1 MIEQLVSATVTTV
14 ATRIELDTE
23 LFDDEL
29 RSLGRAVDT
38 RRREFVTGRACARR
52 ALARLGL
59 PATAIPSGARGE
71 PLWPAGVVGSIT
83 HCERYRACALARAQE
98 ARALGIDAE
107 VHAPLPA
114 GILAVIASAD
124 ERRAL
129 AAHGAG
135 ACWDRL
141 LFSAKEAV
149 FKTWFPLTG
158 RALGFDD
165 VDVRIDP
172 DRAAFRARLLVDRS
186 VPGGADV
193 PAELTGRWGVAG
205 AIVATAVMV
214 APS

>member
-1 MIEQLVSATVTTV
+1 MIEELVSATVTTV
-14 ATRIELDTE
+14 ATRVELDTE
-23 LFDDEL
+23 LFEDEV

-38 RRREFVTGRACARR
+38 RRREFTTGRACARA
-52 ALARLGL
+52 ALGRLGL
-59 PATAIPSGARGE
+59 PATAVPSGGRGE

-83 HCERYRACALARAQE
+83 HCERYRACALARA
-98 ARALGIDAE
+98 RDVRSLGIDAE
-107 VHAPLPA
+107 VDAPLPA
-114 GILAVIASAD
+114 GILAAISSSD

-129 AAHGAG
+129 AAHGPG

-149 FKTWFPLTG
+149 FKAWFPLTG
-158 RALGFDD
+158 CGLGFDD

-186 VPGGADV
+186 VPGDVAV
-193 PAELTGRWGVAG
+193 PAEFVGRWGVAG
-205 AIVATAVMV
+205 GIVATAVVV

>member
-14 ATRIELDTE
+14 ATRVELDTE
-23 LFDDEL
+23 LFEDEE

-38 RRREFVTGRACARR
+38 RRREFTTGRACTRR
-52 ALARLGL
+52 ALAQLGL
-59 PATAIPSGARGE
+59 PAAAIPSGARGE
-71 PLWPAGVVGSIT
+71 PLWPAGVVGSLT
-83 HCERYRACALARAQE
+83 HCERYRACALAWAQD
-98 ARALGIDAE
+98 ARSLGIDAE

-114 GILAVIASAD
+114 DILEAIAGAD

-129 AAHGAG
+129 AAHAGG
-135 ACWDRL
+135 ACWDRV

-149 FKTWFPLTG
+149 FKAWFPLTG
-158 RALGFDD
+158 RGLGFDD

-186 VPGGADV
+186 VAGEADV
-193 PAELTGRWGVAG
+193 PAELAGRWGVAG
-205 AIVATAVMV
+205 GIVATAVVV